1 MNAFAQPFAQD
12 RRWNTDFAG
21 QGEPRNYL
29 DAREILKHFVYRR
42 SGAAGMLDFCG
53 AGASAAKGSRLVCLI

>member
-12 RRWNTDFAG
+12 RRWSTDFAR

-29 DAREILKHFVYRR
+29 DAREILEHFVYR
-42 SGAAGMLDFCG
+42 
-53 AGASAAKGSRLVCLI
+53 